1 MALGV
6 VLIVD
11 DQEVIRQAVGTTL
24 IKAGYDVLQAEDG
37 RGAIDLLQHDN
48 NGEKVDTIICDL
60 HMPNVAGPEAIR
72 HFQQHFPQI
81 PVVVLT
87 GVPDFVLTDVLRDQG
102 VADYL
107 LKPVSTKRLLEV
119 VRVTVRLHGLR
130 RAQP

>member
-11 DQEVIRQAVGTTL
+11 DQEIIRQTVGTTL

-37 RGAIDLLQHDN
+37 RGAIHVLQHDN

-60 HMPNVAGPEAIR
+60 QMPNVGGAEAIR
-72 HFQQHFPQI
+72 HFQRHFPRI

-87 GVPDFVLTDVLRDQG
+87 GAPDFVLTDVLRDQG

>member
-6 VLIVD
+6 FLIVD
-11 DQEVIRQAVGTTL
+11 DQEVIRQTVGTTL
-24 IKAGYDVLQAEDG
+24 IKAGYEVLQAEDG
-37 RGAIDLLQHDN
+37 RGAIELLQNDN

-60 HMPNVAGPEAIR
+60 QMPNVDGAEAIR
-72 HFQQHFPQI
+72 HFQRHFPRI

-87 GVPDFVLTDVLRDQG
+87 GAPDFVLTDVLRDQG

-107 LKPVSTKRLLEV
+107 LKPVSAKRLMEV

>member
-11 DQEVIRQAVGTTL
+11 DQEVIRQTVGTTL

-37 RGAIDLLQHDN
+37 RDAIHLLQNDD
-48 NGEKVDTIICDL
+48 NGEKIDTIICDL
-60 HMPNVAGPEAIR
+60 QMPNVGGSEAIR
-72 HFQQHFPQI
+72 HFQHHFPRI

-87 GVPDFVLTDVLRDQG
+87 GAPDFVLTDVLRDQG

-107 LKPVSTKRLLEV
+107 LKPVSSKRLLEV

-130 RAQP
+130 RAQH